1 VLNPL
6 KAALHITLGE
16 AALITTIL
24 APTLGLL
31 GGYVVILADDADA
44 NEPMVMVWRIIITAM
59 LAIAGTLLGVIY
71 RQHVKRLETVES
83 NVTKVADAI
92 EAGPEWHKHTI
103 SQLAIQRKRTDRM
116 MAAMMTLA
124 RAVPGDASN
133 KALDYIQDILASD
146 E

>member
-1 VLNPL
+1 MLNPL

-83 NVTKVADAI
+83 NVTKVTDAI

-124 RAVPGDASN
+124 RAVPGEASN